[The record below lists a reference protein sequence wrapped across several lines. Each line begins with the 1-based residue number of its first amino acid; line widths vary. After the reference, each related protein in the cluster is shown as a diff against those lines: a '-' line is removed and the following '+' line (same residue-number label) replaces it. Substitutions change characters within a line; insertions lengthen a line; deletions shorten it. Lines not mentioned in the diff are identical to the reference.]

1 MKQSHVKSYLINME
15 ETMNIEFEDV
25 KARFGEKAKE
35 YANDK
40 DKAKKLVDDAMKKA
54 KREKGKKGPIE
65 EIWEKVQLLF
75 GMVKDWASGEY
86 KEVPKGS
93 IIIIL
98 IAILYFVNPFDAIP
112 DVIPVAGFVDDV
124 FVLGLVINQVSSDI
138 EKYKEWLKANR
149 DNG

>member
-1 MKQSHVKSYLINME
+1 
-15 ETMNIEFEDV
+15 MNIAFEDV

-40 DKAKKLVDDAMKKA
+40 KKAKELVDEAMKKA
-54 KREKGKKGPIE
+54 NKQKNKKGPID

-75 GMVKDWASGEY
+75 GMVKDWATGEY

-98 IAILYFVNPFDAIP
+98 IAILYFLNPFDVIP
-112 DVIPVAGFVDDV
+112 DVVPVAGFVDDV

-138 EKYKEWLKANR
+138 DKYKEWLKNKNN
-149 DNG
+149 NG

>member
-1 MKQSHVKSYLINME
+1 
-15 ETMNIEFEDV
+15 MNINFEDV

-40 DKAKKLVDDAMKKA
+40 KKAKQLVDDAVKKA
-54 KREKGKKGPIE
+54 NREKGKKGPID

-75 GMVKDWASGEY
+75 GMVRDWSTGEY

-98 IAILYFVNPFDAIP
+98 IAILYFLNPFDAIP
-112 DVIPVAGFVDDV
+112 DVVPVAGFIDDV
-124 FVLGLVINQVSSDI
+124 FVLGLVINQIGSDI
-138 EKYKEWLKANR
+138 DKYKEWLKTKNC
-149 DNG
+149 NS